1 MVRYYNKEDY
11 SFLENVLKEF
21 NTNLDSIKTNPFSKI
36 LVYDDGIKKGVLI
49 FSIYYDRAEL
59 DYIYVYSEF
68 RKNGIASKLMEFMIK
83 ECNSVKNITLE
94 VNVNN
99 ESATKLYKKF
109 NFDIVAS
116 REKYYNNGNSAY
128 LMERKL

>member
-1 MVRYYNKEDY
+1 M
-11 SFLENVLKEF
+11 
-21 NTNLDSIKTNPFSKI
+21 
-36 LVYDDGIKKGVLI
+36 LI

-59 DYIYVYSEF
+59 DYIYVHSEF

-83 ECNSVKNITLE
+83 ECNSVQNITLE

-99 ESATKLYKKF
+99 EGATKLYKKF
-109 NFDIVAS
+109 NFDIVAT
-116 REKYYNNGNSAY
+116 REKYYNNGDSAY

>member
-99 ESATKLYKKF
+99 KGAIRLYEKYGF
-109 NFDIVAS
+109 RIVS
-116 REKYYNNGNSAY
+116 IREKYYGNDDAY
-128 LMERKL
+128 LMIREMM

>member
-109 NFDIVAS
+109 NFDIVAT